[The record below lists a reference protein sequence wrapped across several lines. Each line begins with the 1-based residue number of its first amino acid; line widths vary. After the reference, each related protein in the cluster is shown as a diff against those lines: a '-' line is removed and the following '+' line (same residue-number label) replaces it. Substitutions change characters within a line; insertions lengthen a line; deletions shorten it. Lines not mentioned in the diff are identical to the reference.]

1 MMQSR
6 MLALMIK
13 KKKKRKK
20 KIIIIMDIQ
29 IFTVMLILICNIVI
43 EGEICLK
50 I

>member
-6 MLALMIK
+6 MLALMK
-13 KKKKRKK
+13 KEKKTI
-20 KIIIIMDIQ
+20 IIIIMDIQ